1 MCENKPVQSR
11 AEKAKQLF
19 LSGYNCTQSITVAFC
34 DILKLTPETAA
45 ALSAGFGG
53 GFGRLREVCGAFS
66 GITMVLSAV
75 YDYSD
80 VSDNQKKKQLYAAVQ
95 NAAEEFKKQNRFLRC
110 RDLLGIDEKAAPSP
124 VPQPRTEEY
133 YKRRPCAEIVKTAAE
148 ILENTLCE
156 MQII

>member
-1 MCENKPVQSR
+1 MCDLSKNESR

-45 ALSAGFGG
+45 SLSAGFGG

-75 YDYSD
+75 YNLQDPND
-80 VSDNQKKKQLYAAVQ
+80 RQKKAMLYGAVQ
-95 NAAEEFKKQNRFLRC
+95 SAAEKFKQQNRFLRC
-110 RDLLGIDEKAAPSP
+110 RDLLGIEKDASISP

-133 YKRRPCAEIVKTAAE
+133 YQKRPCAEIVKSAAQ
-148 ILENTLCE
+148 ILEDILRE
-156 MQII
+156 EGVI